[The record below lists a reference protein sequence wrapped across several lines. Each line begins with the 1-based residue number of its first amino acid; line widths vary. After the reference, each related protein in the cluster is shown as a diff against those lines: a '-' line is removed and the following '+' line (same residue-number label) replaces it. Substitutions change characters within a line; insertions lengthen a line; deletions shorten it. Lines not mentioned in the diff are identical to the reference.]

1 MVVLLYF
8 YILIVVR
15 VKYLGEDVKNYMN
28 NGLFCLKI
36 WKINIKIG
44 ILCEYGEIYWYN
56 YIFYVKD
63 RYFYNIWLNDDVVL
77 IDDIIS

>member
-36 WKINIKIG
+36 WKINIKIIEYYCVLEDCVNMERFIG
-44 ILCEYGEIYWYN
+44 IIIFFMWKIGIFIIY
-56 YIFYVKD
+56 D
-63 RYFYNIWLNDDVVL
+63 
-77 IDDIIS
+77 